1 MTQLIFQLRE
11 YRIKFKNSLRSLCP
25 RAYDKFVFTDHLYAD
40 NDGNNINS
48 YKTFKNQY
56 NGIADVS
63 LLRTFVRAKKCNL

>member
-1 MTQLIFQLRE
+1 VNIELNLKIHFVC
-11 YRIKFKNSLRSLCP
+11 LCP

-40 NDGNNINS
+40 NDGININS

-63 LLRTFVRAKKCNL
+63 LLRIFARAKKIQFIV